1 MWYHVRGGVAG
12 MKFWK
17 HPALPMVLLLMLFVA
32 VVVAVVAGIVLLNQP
47 RREAPIQIGHDV
59 PRVTDSR

>member
-1 MWYHVRGGVAG
+1 

-32 VVVAVVAGIVLLNQP
+32 VVVAVVAGIVMLNQP
-47 RREAPIQIGHDV
+47 RREAPVRIGHDA
-59 PRVTDSR
+59 PRVTILGRSGALG

>member
-1 MWYHVRGGVAG
+1 VAD

-32 VVVAVVAGIVLLNQP
+32 VVVAVVAGIVMLNQP
-47 RREAPIQIGHDV
+47 RREAPVRIGHDA

>member
-1 MWYHVRGGVAG
+1 

-17 HPALPMVLLLMLFVA
+17 HPVMPMVLLLMLFVA

>member
-1 MWYHVRGGVAG
+1 

-32 VVVAVVAGIVLLNQP
+32 VVVAVVAGIVMLNQP
-47 RREAPIQIGHDV
+47 RREAPVRIGHDA